1 MNPYLVMQVLVEMVG
16 SSGVNIG
23 LEHDVSSSGGE
34 LTTVPVPNIFQSIPT
49 ICEAILEN
57 NLKGQLLFHLEHKHR
72 SCGKAVHVH
81 L

>member
-1 MNPYLVMQVLVEMVG
+1 MSVETWLHACTEAFRNRKMAQGMLEVVG
-16 SSGVNIG
+16 SGGANIG

-57 NLKGQLLFHLEHKHR
+57 NLKGQLLFHL
-72 SCGKAVHVH
+72 
-81 L
+81 